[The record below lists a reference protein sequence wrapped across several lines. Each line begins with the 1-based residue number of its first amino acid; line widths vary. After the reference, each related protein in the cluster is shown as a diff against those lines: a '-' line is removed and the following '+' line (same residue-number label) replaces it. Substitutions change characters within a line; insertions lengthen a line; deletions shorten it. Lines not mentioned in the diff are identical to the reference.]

1 MTWLGLHEIIS
12 SNKGQKGC
20 ISEVVNMLKAGKMLK
35 IKFTA
40 NVLFPFL

>member
-1 MTWLGLHEIIS
+1 MTWLELYEIIY

-20 ISEVVNMLKAGKMLK
+20 ISEVVNTLKSGNMLK
-35 IKFTA
+35 IEFTT